1 MRVDA
6 EADVDAFS
14 SLAFPSRGY
23 RSTLKLNALRKV
35 QEVISFKNCTCATW
49 VEVEAI
55 STLTH
60 VFQMP
65 IIQYHKYIIYNVSSY
80 LIDK

>member
-23 RSTLKLNALRKV
+23 RSTLKLNAMRKV
-35 QEVISFKNCTCATW
+35 QEVISFKNCTFATW
-49 VEVEAI
+49 VKVEANSTHPNSGIPNAHNPI
-55 STLTH
+55 S
-60 VFQMP
+60 
-65 IIQYHKYIIYNVSSY
+65 
-80 LIDK
+80 